1 MFYNQRINSFEHPLI
16 CQQVNQDEFLKELP
30 ISLCSGFANYNNGG
44 GGGRGKRCNCEAF
57 LGILNL

>member
-30 ISLCSGFANYNNGG
+30 ISLCSGFANYNKILIMVVVGEG
-44 GGGRGKRCNCEAF
+44 EKGATVKRF
-57 LGILNL
+57 